1 MAEKK
6 LRKDINDMVMELME
20 IKKELGRRFKVL
32 NDIVKPAAIVL
43 VALIG
48 LKTTF
53 KLLRMILALLWG
65 HRLLITT
72 ITLVVFIRYSQMQS
86 RSGSSKTC

>member
-6 LRKDINDMVMELME
+6 LRKDINDIVLELIE

-32 NDIVKPAAIVL
+32 KDIVKPAAIVL

-53 KLLRMILALLWG
+53 KLFRMILALLWG

-72 ITLVVFIRYSQMQS
+72 ITCVVFFRYSQMQS
-86 RSGSSKTC
+86 RSGS

>member
-20 IKKELGRRFKVL
+20 IKGELGRRFKVL
-32 NDIVKPAAIVL
+32 NDIAKPAAIVL
-43 VALIG
+43 VGLIG
-48 LKTTF
+48 LKMTF
-53 KLLRMILALLWG
+53 KLLRMILALIWG
-65 HRLLITT
+65 HRLLITM
-72 ITLVVFIRYSQMQS
+72 ITFVVFIRYSQMQS

>member
-20 IKKELGRRFKVL
+20 IKKELGRRFRVL
-32 NDIVKPAAIVL
+32 KDIVKPAAIVL

-72 ITLVVFIRYSQMQS
+72 ITFVVFIRYTQMQS
-86 RSGSSKTC
+86 RSGS

>member
-6 LRKDINDMVMELME
+6 LRKDIDDIVLELME
-20 IKKELGRRFKVL
+20 IKGELGRRFRALK
-32 NDIVKPAAIVL
+32 DIVKPAAIVL
-43 VALIG
+43 VVLIG

-53 KLLRMILALLWG
+53 KLLRMILALMGG

-72 ITLVVFIRYSQMQS
+72 ITFVVFIRYNQMQS
-86 RSGSSKTC
+86 RSGS

>member
-20 IKKELGRRFKVL
+20 IKKELGRRFRVL
-32 NDIVKPAAIVL
+32 KDIVKPAAIVL

-72 ITLVVFIRYSQMQS
+72 ITFVAFIRYTQMQS
-86 RSGSSKTC
+86 RSGS

>member
-6 LRKDINDMVMELME
+6 LRKDIDDIVLELME
-20 IKKELGRRFKVL
+20 IKGELGRRFRVL
-32 NDIVKPAAIVL
+32 KDIVKPAAIVL
-43 VALIG
+43 VVLIG

-53 KLLRMILALLWG
+53 KLLRMILALMGG

-72 ITLVVFIRYSQMQS
+72 ITLVVFIRYNQMQS
-86 RSGSSKTC
+86 RSGS

>member
-6 LRKDINDMVMELME
+6 LRKDINDIVLELIE
-20 IKKELGRRFKVL
+20 IKEELGRRFRELK
-32 NDIVKPAAIVL
+32 DIVKPAAIVL

-48 LKTTF
+48 LKTAF

-72 ITLVVFIRYSQMQS
+72 ITCVVFIRYNQMQS
-86 RSGSSKTC
+86 RSGS